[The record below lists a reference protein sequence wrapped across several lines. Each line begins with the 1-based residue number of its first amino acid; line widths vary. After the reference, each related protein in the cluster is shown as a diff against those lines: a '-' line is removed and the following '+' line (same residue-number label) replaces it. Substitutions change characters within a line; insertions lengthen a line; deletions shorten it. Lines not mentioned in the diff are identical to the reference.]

1 MMENGFGVGLGEGKE
16 EGRIPPLDFLVFLL
30 PKNLH
35 VVKLRKKFQSNRNIT
50 DILIIIDNSNIIV
63 IIRDTQQ
70 STSYVNK
77 CACINTENI
86 AVVLIS
92 LQVQTRGI
100 SKQFYSS
107 NLTQTESRKI

>member
-63 IIRDTQQ
+63 ITTDPFLFRALYLKLETH
-70 STSYVNK
+70 SR
-77 CACINTENI
+77 AP
-86 AVVLIS
+86 
-92 LQVQTRGI
+92 
-100 SKQFYSS
+100 
-107 NLTQTESRKI
+107 LTLTNVHA